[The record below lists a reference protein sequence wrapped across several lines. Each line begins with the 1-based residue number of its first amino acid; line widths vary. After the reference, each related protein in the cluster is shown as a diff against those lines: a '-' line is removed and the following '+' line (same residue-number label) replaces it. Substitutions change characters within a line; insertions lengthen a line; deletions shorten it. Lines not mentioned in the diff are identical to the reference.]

1 MLNKHNDKKFHTELK
16 KFDYICIMEK
26 RNRYTVQI
34 KTEISQTAAYFIDQ
48 IVKQAPKTFK
58 SRSDFVRKAL
68 LYNMAEYDD
77 KPENYFSK
85 EERNVYGT
93 YCNPNISFTP
103 PPEAII
109 NKSQPV
115 GNSNRKRYTV
125 QVCTE
130 LSNMFNIF
138 LKKYMNETYFQFIC
152 NEIENNDMIAEK
164 DKKIIIA
171 YNFANIKEVNRSSF
185 LRRVI
190 IYHIVKLIPSALY
203 HLPEKEREG
212 YRIFQKFR
220 I

>member
-1 MLNKHNDKKFHTELK
+1 
-16 KFDYICIMEK
+16 
-26 RNRYTVQI
+26 
-34 KTEISQTAAYFIDQ
+34 
-48 IVKQAPKTFK
+48 
-58 SRSDFVRKAL
+58 
-68 LYNMAEYDD
+68 
-77 KPENYFSK
+77 
-85 EERNVYGT
+85 
-93 YCNPNISFTP
+93 
-103 PPEAII
+103 
-109 NKSQPV
+109 
-115 GNSNRKRYTV
+115 
-125 QVCTE
+125 
-130 LSNMFNIF
+130 
-138 LKKYMNETYFQFIC
+138 MNETYFQLIC